1 MAWKVPPGWWVGG
14 VGWGEMRRRAS
25 KSALGRR
32 CRSSARRAG
41 WGGGTALVGLHKHWV
56 LRALTVAN
64 TSQLVHTGAADDTA
78 CTVVVG
84 TIAVVFLGVKVVQPA
99 GRT

>member
-1 MAWKVPPGWWVGG
+1 M
-14 VGWGEMRRRAS
+14 
-25 KSALGRR
+25 
-32 CRSSARRAG
+32 
-41 WGGGTALVGLHKHWV
+41 GLHKHWV

-99 GRT
+99 GKSNHASQQAHLGGDRRGTTWVPHPSNMPCSA